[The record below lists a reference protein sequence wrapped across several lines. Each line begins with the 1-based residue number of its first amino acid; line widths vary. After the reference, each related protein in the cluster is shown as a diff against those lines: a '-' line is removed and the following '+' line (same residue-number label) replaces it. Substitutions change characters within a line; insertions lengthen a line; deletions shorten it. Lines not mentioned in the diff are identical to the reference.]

1 MVNHD
6 AVDPLEELGRGIFSS
21 RSAKRARIAIPKN
34 VFLEKRGNTRISV
47 DRLSLAPTA
56 EAIQIADEVASQR
69 ERTFYGWAVITAE
82 GASENGRFV
91 EPSPLEHNQFH
102 ADIVLPSEAIEREE
116 QIVHAQLLAD
126 ASTWRKRPQ

>member
-1 MVNHD
+1 MNHD

-21 RSAKRARIAIPKN
+21 RLAKRARTVIPKN
-34 VFLEKRGNTRISV
+34 VFLEKAGNMRISV

-56 EAIQIADEVASQR
+56 EAIRIADEVANQR
-69 ERTFYGWAVITAE
+69 GRTFYGWAVITAE
-82 GASENGRFV
+82 GASGNGRFV
-91 EPSPLEHNQFH
+91 EPSPLERNPFH

-116 QIVHAQLLAD
+116 QKVQAQLLAD